1 MKNETIVAFAPTKR
15 RSHFGMVGIEIDPN
29 IPIAYIRLAKIW
41 KREDMNKIAA
51 DTKQMYSK
59 IKWGATYAEQTVGQ
73 HLLKSIETETGINV
87 FPITTQKNLKDPDDI
102 EKIAIM
108 DQVEMTQLLLSL
120 KQDHKL
126 QYPSKKLT
134 ADMQKLIGET
144 EMFTENITEQ
154 GTVSYYA
161 PGKETDGLIKA
172 LMICCFAGRN
182 SLQEISDEIIVVQG
196 SSSSRKSIKI
206 VDDMKNTVGKILGHN
221 RHDPYSYQSGI
232 SRWKKDWHQD

>member
-41 KREDMNKIAA
+41 KREEMNQIAPA
-51 DTKQMYSK
+51 TKQMYSK
-59 IKWGATYAEQTVGQ
+59 IKWSATYAEQTVGE
-73 HLLKSIETETGINV
+73 HLLKAIEMETGINV
-87 FPITTQKNLKDPDDI
+87 FPITTQKNLKEPSDI
-102 EKIAIM
+102 EKIGIM
-108 DQVEMTQLLLSL
+108 DQIEMTQLLLSL

-126 QYPSKKLT
+126 QYPPKPT
-134 ADMQKLIGET
+134 GDMEKLIAET

-161 PGKETDGLIKA
+161 PGNETDGLIKA

-182 SLQEISDEIIVVQG
+182 SLQELSDEIIVVQG
-196 SSSSRKSIKI
+196 SSSSQKAVKI
-206 VDDMKNTVGKILGHN
+206 VDDMNKTLSKILGHN
-221 RHDPYSYQSGI
+221 RHDPRGYVSGI
-232 SRWKKDWHQD
+232 SRWKKDWHQ